1 MISYRLRAT
10 PQRRKCFSIFL
21 AYSPVA
27 HSFRLSSRYPPQY
40 RIFGYFLSRGELY
53 FRQYS
58 LLASFTRFCAC
69 GAETALDDIALS
81 ITRIDKRKEE
91 GTAHLQLLQK
101 KKKKRATQYHFP
113 RNLLFHHHILKKTP
127 YTFHFQLPKRNFYL
141 VHLVVNP
148 RISV

>member
-27 HSFRLSSRYPPQY
+27 HSFRLSSCYPPQY

-101 KKKKRATQYHFP
+101 KKKGHAIPLSAKPVIPSSYFEENTIHFP
-113 RNLLFHHHILKKTP
+113 LSATKAHLLSGTL
-127 YTFHFQLPKRNFYL
+127 
-141 VHLVVNP
+141 
-148 RISV
+148 SC

>member
-27 HSFRLSSRYPPQY
+27 HSFRLSSCYPPQY

-91 GTAHLQLLQK
+91 GKAHLQLLQK
-101 KKKKRATQYHFP
+101 KKKKKGHTIPLSAKPVISSSYFEENTIHFP
-113 RNLLFHHHILKKTP
+113 LSATKAHLLSGTL
-127 YTFHFQLPKRNFYL
+127 
-141 VHLVVNP
+141 
-148 RISV
+148 SC